1 MTMTTTAKRTVALAV
16 LTLAAL
22 TLVGC
27 APVASTPAEAPV
39 AVVPTASDVWIKAV
53 PELMDGMGM
62 TGLFGVFENSS
73 DEDITILGGTADSSL
88 TVTPLEAHEV
98 LQNDAGE
105 MVMQEIDAGIVIPAH
120 GSVTLK
126 PGGYHVMFLDLLKP
140 IAAGSDVVATINFSN
155 GTSLEVTAVA
165 REIANA
171 QENYDPNA
179 DTGATPAPTSTMKM
193 E

>member
-1 MTMTTTAKRTVALAV
+1 MTLTKTAKRTVALAT
-16 LTLAAL
+16 LTLAAFS
-22 TLVGC
+22 LVGC
-27 APVASTPAEAPV
+27 STATSVPAETTAA
-39 AVVPTASDVWIKAV
+39 AVVPTASEVWVKAV

-73 DEDITILGGTADSSL
+73 DEDIMILGGTADPAL
-88 TVTPLEAHEV
+88 TQSKLDAHEV
-98 LQNDAGE
+98 VQNDAGE
-105 MVMQEIDAGIVIPAH
+105 MIMQDTKGGIVIPAN

-126 PGGYHVMFLDLLKP
+126 PGGYHVMFWDLLTP
-140 IAAGSDVVATINFSN
+140 IAVGDDVVATINFSN

-171 QENYDPNA
+171 NETYDPNA
-179 DTGATPAPTSTMKM
+179 DTEMKM